1 MMIDKNNIIGHKII
15 YNELITLYKNNSLPN
30 KLLLTGIKGI
40 GKSLLVNKFLH
51 HILIE
56 SNDNIDINKLINNNT
71 HPNIYKIIKK
81 NDKKN
86 IDIDQIREMIQFQNR
101 SSFNNKERFVLIE
114 NIENLNI
121 SSSNALLKSI
131 EEPNNNLFFLLTKSS
146 GYNIPN
152 TLKSRCLEFKLS
164 LTLEEVK
171 LIVNKYFQEEIY
183 TTLSKD
189 YINQY
194 NSPSFLIELI
204 LYLKEKEKNISTFG
218 IEEFLIEI
226 IKNRLYISNDFI
238 KENLNLFIE
247 LFFYKNINK
256 TKRISYKIKNYFY
269 FKLSKIKRYNLD
281 LESFFIEFEDKL
293 LSE

>member
-1 MMIDKNNIIGHKII
+1 MIDKNNIIGHKII

-56 SNDNIDINKLINNNT
+56 SNDNIDIKKLINNNT

-101 SSFNNKERFVLIE
+101 SSFNSKERFVLIE
-114 NIENLNI
+114 NIENLNV

-164 LTLEEVK
+164 LTLEEVE

-183 TTLSKD
+183 ANLSKD

-194 NSPSFLIELI
+194 NSPAFLIELI
-204 LYLKEKEKNISTFG
+204 LYFKEKEKNISTFV

>member
-1 MMIDKNNIIGHKII
+1 MIDKDNIIGHEII
-15 YNELITLYKNNSLPN
+15 YNELIALHKNNSLPN

-40 GKSLLVNKFLH
+40 GKSLLVKKFLNQ
-51 HILIE
+51 ILIE

-114 NIENLNI
+114 NIENLNV

-164 LTLEEVK
+164 LTLEEVE

>member
-1 MMIDKNNIIGHKII
+1 MIDKDNIIGHEII
-15 YNELITLYKNNSLPN
+15 YNELIALHKNNSLPN

-40 GKSLLVNKFLH
+40 GKSLLVKKFLNQ
-51 HILIE
+51 ILIE

-71 HPNIYKIIKK
+71 HPNIYRIIKK

-281 LESFFIEFEDKL
+281 LETFFIEFEDKL